1 MLWTVS
7 SVTVT
12 YDVFR
17 NVSPTATVTAM
28 DTIRPFIAAVVGVVV
43 AAAAAAA
50 AAASGAVGVLSVA
63 VVADT
68 VLLVV
73 FVVVGAIEKCS
84 HSSI

>member
-1 MLWTVS
+1 MWTVS
-7 SVTVT
+7 YVTVT
-12 YDVFR
+12 YDAFS
-17 NVSPTATVTAM
+17 NVSSTATVTAM
-28 DTIRPFIAAVVGVVV
+28 DTIRPFTAAVV

-50 AAASGAVGVLSVA
+50 AATVGVLSVA

-73 FVVVGAIEKCS
+73 FVVVGAIEKWS